1 MSESTKKPSLESTS
15 SLLNKNEREELE
27 LLRAEVAYLKKL
39 QALLREKNTPV
50 RGTKRRS

>member
-1 MSESTKKPSLESTS
+1 MSEPTEEPSVKSTPPSL
-15 SLLNKNEREELE
+15 NKSEREELE

-39 QALLREKNTPV
+39 QALLREKSTAV